1 MKQEIKIFHDAGNT
15 PLFFKTNIKYICL
28 KANTFKSLTIT
39 NNADSFASSTEGW
52 VQLQESLKSLFER
65 MAAKYGPVYKLNEV
79 TRYNVLIIS
88 DNTCG
93 AIAFISDI

>member
-1 MKQEIKIFHDAGNT
+1 MKRIFHYLFQQINLKQEINFFHDAGNI

-52 VQLQESLKSLFER
+52 VQL
-65 MAAKYGPVYKLNEV
+65 
-79 TRYNVLIIS
+79 
-88 DNTCG
+88 
-93 AIAFISDI
+93 

>member
-1 MKQEIKIFHDAGNT
+1 MQILLHHR
-15 PLFFKTNIKYICL
+15 L
-28 KANTFKSLTIT
+28 KGLGAAL
-39 NNADSFASSTEGW
+39 
-52 VQLQESLKSLFER
+52 ESLKSLFER
-65 MAAKYGPVYKLNEV
+65 MAAKYGPVYKLNKV